1 MDSTESTRNVSSAE
15 ENIYDWP
22 LHTELFSRGQ
32 QDLRITIFV
41 FGFVINSIILLVII
55 YSRQLHYP
63 RHLFWAGVS
72 LINHYYL
79 IQCVVEFISRVY
91 RSAIAC
97 KIYVFNASVGYS
109 ALLLCL
115 SLAACDRYSAIAH
128 YNWYKR
134 KVTNRAVIIAMIS
147 SFFLTFVVTTS
158 PFWTGYKSASSC
170 TVNLTHMH
178 WVLAWDLLLGIFSV
192 VLHVKIY
199 IVSRATIR
207 QYATQLSNQLPLTQ
221 RFTNQ
226 EINPQGINNPPF
238 INQTLRQRMRQ
249 WINIKFNTIFFM

>member
-1 MDSTESTRNVSSAE
+1 MLLITLVEMDSTGSARNVSSAGV
-15 ENIYDWP
+15 NIYDWP
-22 LHTELFSRGQ
+22 LHTESFSRAQ

-63 RHLFWAGVS
+63 RHIFWAGVS

-97 KIYVFNASVGYS
+97 NIYVFNASVGYS

-207 QYATQLSNQLPLTQ
+207 QYAPQLRNLLPLTQ
-221 RFTNQ
+221 RFINQ
-226 EINPQGINNPPF
+226 EINPQGINNPLCS
-238 INQTLRQRMRQ
+238 TLIRLYG
-249 WINIKFNTIFFM
+249 KE